1 MPVRHNSSILT
12 VFHHHLFHISYSD
25 EKKSPEHLEYFCKKK
40 KKEEKKKRQ
49 LIKKI
54 AAVCIPKDS
63 YMCIYSMYKVLPQ
76 PSFYKFFF
84 HQSPV
89 CGPDSLF

>member
-25 EKKSPEHLEYFCKKK
+25 EKKSPEHLEYFCKK

>member
-25 EKKSPEHLEYFCKKK
+25 EKKSPEHLEYFCKK

-76 PSFYKFFF
+76 PSFYKNFF

>member
-25 EKKSPEHLEYFCKKK
+25 EKKSPEHLEYFCKK

-76 PSFYKFFF
+76 PSFYNFFF

>member
-25 EKKSPEHLEYFCKKK
+25 EKKSPEHLEYFCKK

-84 HQSPV
+84 YQSPV